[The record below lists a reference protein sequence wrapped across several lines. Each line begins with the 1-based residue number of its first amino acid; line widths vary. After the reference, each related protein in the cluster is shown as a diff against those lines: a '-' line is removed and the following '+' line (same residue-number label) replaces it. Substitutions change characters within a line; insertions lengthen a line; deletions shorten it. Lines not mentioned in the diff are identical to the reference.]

1 MVYFPNPKK
10 QGAAMVERICPAC
23 RYGNTIDAHYC
34 SKCGAALERLV
45 LARDTPTTAITVVGR
60 LLPVHWRKIGTTVA
74 VGAAALAAEAGI
86 AWLRR
91 RIADGAA
98 PPAALARRPTSVQP
112 TAQEAPQRAQSVT
125 TIISQR
131 IVEVTETRDG
141 TRTVS
146 DRQVWRKIEE

>member
-1 MVYFPNPKK
+1 
-10 QGAAMVERICPAC
+10 MVERICPAC

-45 LARDTPTTAITVVGR
+45 PARATPTTAITVVGR
-60 LLPVHWRKIGTTVA
+60 LLPAHWRKIGTTVA
-74 VGAAALAAEAGI
+74 VGAAALAAEVGI

-91 RIADGAA
+91 RIAESAA
-98 PPAALARRPTSVQP
+98 QPAVLTRRPASAQPNAQP
-112 TAQEAPQRAQSVT
+112 TAQDAPQRAQSVT

-131 IVEVTETRDG
+131 IVEVTETHDG

-146 DRQVWRKIEE
+146 DRQIWRKVEE